1 MQEAKRLIT
10 RFVFSSVPAD
20 WELCTVSVDWNGEPL
35 LLFQEGRPPRPTR
48 EAGIDA
54 FVRWANTPPKRHHLI
69 YWDGAANARVAFDNP
84 QGLLTTSR
92 IQRFGDGWLI
102 VEGRGGLARIFDK
115 HQNVIRTIDLGDAI
129 KHVSTTAD
137 GHIWVGYFDE
147 GVFGGGIGQEGLVC
161 FDSAGTPAFRYAE
174 FARKHELPFIDDC
187 YSLNVVGTSVYVS
200 YYSDFPLVW
209 LTNFQLQ
216 RVWRDFGA
224 NKAIAIRS
232 DQFVIFPAYH
242 KPHLTVRS
250 FDSSDTTVWNLVTS
264 EGRSLSVLAGGPP
277 DTTPTGWYVPFQCVA
292 RNNRLYVYDQLG
304 LYELPY

>member
-10 RFVFSSVPAD
+10 RFLFSSVPAD
-20 WELCTVSVDWNGEPL
+20 WALCTVSVDWNGEPL
-35 LLFQEGRPPRPTR
+35 LLFQEGSPPRPTR

-54 FVRWANTPPKRHHLI
+54 FVQWANTPPKRHHLI
-69 YWDGAANARVAFDNP
+69 YWDGTANARVAFENP
-84 QGLLTTSR
+84 QGLLTTSSM
-92 IQRFGDGWLI
+92 QRFGDGWLI

-137 GHIWVGYFDE
+137 GQIWVGYFDE

-161 FDSAGTPAFRYAE
+161 FDSAGTPTFRYAE

-187 YSLNVVGTSVYVS
+187 YSLNVVGASVYVS
-200 YYSDFPLVW
+200 YYSAFPLVW

-216 RVWRDFGA
+216 RVWRDIGA

-232 DQFVIFPAYH
+232 DQLVIFPAYH
-242 KPHLTVRS
+242 KPYLLVRS
-250 FDSSDTTVWNLVTS
+250 FDSSDTTVWNLITS
-264 EGRSLSVLAGGPP
+264 EGRDLSALAGGPP
-277 DTTPTGWYVPFQCVA
+277 DTTLTGWYVPFQCVA

-304 LYELPY
+304 LYELP

>member
-1 MQEAKRLIT
+1 MGKHA
-10 RFVFSSVPAD
+10 P
-20 WELCTVSVDWNGEPL
+20 N
-35 LLFQEGRPPRPTR
+35 
-48 EAGIDA
+48 
-54 FVRWANTPPKRHHLI
+54 RHHLI

-115 HQNVIRTIDLGDAI
+115 HQNLIRTIDLGDAI
-129 KHVSTTAD
+129 KHVGTTAD

-147 GVFGGGIGQEGLVC
+147 GVYGGGIGQQGLVC
-161 FDSAGTPAFRYAE
+161 FDSAGAPAFRYAE

-250 FDSSDTTVWNLVTS
+250 FDSSDTNVWNLVTS
-264 EGRSLSVLAGGPP
+264 EGRSLSALAGGPP
-277 DTTPTGWYVPFQCVA
+277 DTTPTGWYVPFKCVA
-292 RNNRLYVYDQLG
+292 RNNRIYVYDQLG
-304 LYELPY
+304 LYELP